1 MKKIED
7 EIFEYFDEQT
17 IPELDENANNKFKEL
32 VAKNKNKS
40 KANFWKR
47 FALISAVSVCC
58 LLCLAIPLIALLHN
72 PQPATTFYSDD
83 EATKI
88 DMTETEFDSFIQN
101 EFPQYEFLTTDFSFQ
116 SALAF
121 YEPNSDNLLAVRIM
135 ATEINESFTYLR
147 LYLVISN
154 KFNLSAH
161 DSYISDSTYIKTDEY
176 ELYRKNIMDMYYS
189 EYTMAYIVFSNY
201 KLYMNFDC
209 VNDALLERFL

>member
-121 YEPNSDNLLAVRIM
+121 YEPNSDNLLAVRLI
-135 ATEINESFTYLR
+135 ADENVQPYTNIQI
-147 LYLVISN
+147 YLVISN
-154 KFNLSAH
+154 KFTLSNENTYT
-161 DSYISDSTYIKTDEY
+161 DNSTYKETD
-176 ELYRKNIMDMYYS
+176 K
-189 EYTMAYIVFSNY
+189 Y
-201 KLYMNFDC
+201 KLYNKTEYNVYTENMLSYVIFPSYKLYIQFNC
-209 VNDALLERFL
+209 SNYTLLEQFL